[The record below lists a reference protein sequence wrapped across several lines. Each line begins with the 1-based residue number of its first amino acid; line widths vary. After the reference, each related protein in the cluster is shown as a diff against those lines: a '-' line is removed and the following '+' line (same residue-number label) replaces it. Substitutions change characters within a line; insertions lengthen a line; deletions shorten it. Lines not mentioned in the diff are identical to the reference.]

1 MGWGRVIGAECG
13 PRRRGGG
20 GSCLL
25 LYARRPPPVRPSPP
39 AGYRMPRV
47 GLVLVGLRDCG
58 GGGGGRG
65 GGLVGGWCWRV
76 IQAECAP
83 LRRGVVGFAVV
94 VFNLPLV

>member
-1 MGWGRVIGAECG
+1 MVRNAGLPAVVVAVPVCFFTRVG
-13 PRRRGGG
+13 
-20 GSCLL
+20 
-25 LYARRPPPVRPSPP
+25 RPPCARPPLRVS
-39 AGYRMPRV
+39 ALLRV
-47 GLVLVGLRDCG
+47 GLVRVGLRDCG

-83 LRRGVVGFAVV
+83 LRRGVVCFAAV